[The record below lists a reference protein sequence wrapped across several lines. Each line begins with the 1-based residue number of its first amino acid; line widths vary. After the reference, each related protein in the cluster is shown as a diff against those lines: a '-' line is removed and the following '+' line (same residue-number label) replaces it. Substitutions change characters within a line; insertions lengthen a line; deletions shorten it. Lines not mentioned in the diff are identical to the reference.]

1 MKNKIIIY
9 DDSCPMCKIYTG
21 AFVNWGLIK
30 KNNRMPFSKAID
42 ACVASIDL
50 QKARHHIPLV
60 DANTGEVLYGIQS
73 LCYILATRFPALK
86 GLFLNKYFQLFWKP
100 LYNLISYNRRV
111 IAGSSA
117 PKTGYDCAPDF
128 NLPQRISYI
137 AIATFATTLFSYL
150 IAKHI
155 ANLTDLPILGMFVG
169 LSLGWV
175 LSLITMLEQKFK
187 TIVNFLGHISTVSL
201 IGSALMLLA
210 LLFSNPVTIAI
221 LSIMVMAVMLQQ
233 MNLRIKAMQLS
244 MWMVSLW
251 FFFLLASML
260 FIIQLY

>member
-1 MKNKIIIY
+1 LKNKIIIY

-21 AFVNWGLIK
+21 AFVNWGIIK
-30 KNNRMPFSKAID
+30 KNNRMPFSKALD

-73 LCYILATRFPALK
+73 LCYILAMRFPALK
-86 GLFLNKYFQLFWKP
+86 GLLLNKYFQLFWKP

-117 PKTGYDCAPDF
+117 PQTGFDCAPDF
-128 NLPQRISYI
+128 KLSQRLNYI
-137 AIATFATTLFSYL
+137 GIATLATSIFSYF
-150 IAKHI
+150 IASHL
-155 ANLTDLPILGMFVG
+155 AALTELPVLGMFIG

-175 LSLITMLEQKFK
+175 LSLITMLEQKFEK
-187 TIVNFLGHISTVSL
+187 IVEFVGHIATVSL
-201 IGSALMLLA
+201 IGSSLMLLS
-210 LLFSNPVTIAI
+210 LLFTSPTTITIIGI
-221 LSIMVMAVMLQQ
+221 LAMSIMLQQ

-260 FIIQLY
+260 FVIQLY